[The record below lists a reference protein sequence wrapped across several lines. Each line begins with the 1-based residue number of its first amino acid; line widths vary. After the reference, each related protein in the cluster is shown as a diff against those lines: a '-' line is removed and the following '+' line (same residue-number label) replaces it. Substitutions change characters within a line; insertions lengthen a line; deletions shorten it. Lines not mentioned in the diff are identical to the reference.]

1 MARRYRPP
9 IKLNRGGP
17 QSVINYDIVKN
28 KRRRK
33 DISLNSVSSNVSVEV
48 NVILRAEDEIKHE
61 IARDR
66 GIEVLMGE
74 FNGAQDKLQHS

>member
-48 NVILRAEDEIKHE
+48 NVILRAEDEIKHK